1 MFKTVFRFLASLHLA
16 LFLLTVLI
24 VACAIGTIYESRV
37 NAEVAR
43 HWVYNAP
50 WFNAWLVLLVTNL
63 FCAAA
68 IRYPWKPHQTG
79 FVITHAGII
88 LLLIGGMIDRKWG
101 VEGYVGLTVGD
112 APSDT
117 MNLREQ
123 EMLVFR
129 PTGAG
134 SGEPARTP
142 LKVDYLA
149 NTRDPRVSVASGDPG
164 IQVEVLGAVPV
175 RGFMSDY
182 EAVRAMDLP
191 DQHATPGVR
200 WTFFGEMMGGAHP
213 GSILL
218 NDRISLGPATLHF
231 RRGLPP
237 EAAPKTVA
245 GSDEKAAHTEVQFV
259 FANHPDMPTVKQ
271 LAGPATGAKAALA
284 VDAKGEHPVL
294 KVTMRGKD
302 FEIPVRENLEKHYE
316 LEGLEG
322 PWHLRIVGYYHDFII
337 VDGKKTNRSAE
348 SKNPA
353 VEFQLVGP
361 PVEKSATPAPDAQA
375 GDPHGGGA
383 SGREGFGD
391 PSLNVMTLY
400 LGDDGKLRYH
410 LKSRKSGEKNGEVV
424 IGQALE
430 TGFAKGATFTVDEFL
445 PRSVARTNYKE
456 IPPEQAADDESQQYV
471 LRCRVAAGG
480 EDQTVLVPPS
490 HDPKRL
496 APADVEVG
504 GQRVLLTFSSITQK
518 IPFTVALMR
527 FHAPREQGS
536 DMFRTFESNL
546 CFDDRYDRV
555 TLKADAQ
562 DLPAIREHLGEF
574 LEDRTLKCA
583 VVAENPAD
591 LTLAT
596 ANGAEFR
603 LPRNQ
608 VSDVVRNTRKIYMN
622 NPTSYPEVWWG
633 PWTGTTYK
641 FSQSGFEKGRSD
653 FSTVQVLRDPGWLPK
668 WVGSLMICFGI
679 FTMFY
684 LKPYFR
690 RAPAARP
697 VAAAVAAEPTIS
709 KASAPA
715 GIATASAS
723 KETNA

>member
-1 MFKTVFRFLASLHLA
+1 MFKAVYRFLASLQLA
-16 LFLLTVLI
+16 LLLLTVLI
-24 VACAIGTIYESRV
+24 VACAVGTVYESRV

-50 WFNAWLVLLVTNL
+50 WFNAWLVLLVANL

-112 APSDT
+112 APADT

-129 PTGAG
+129 PTEAG

-149 NTRDPRVSVASGDPG
+149 NTHDPRMAVDSGDPG

-175 RGFMSDY
+175 RGFAGDY
-182 EAVRAMDLP
+182 EAVPALDLP
-191 DQHATPGVR
+191 GQHGTPGVR
-200 WTFFGEMMGGAHP
+200 WTFFGTMMGGAHH

-218 NDRISLGPATLHF
+218 NDRISLGPATILF
-231 RRGLPP
+231 RRGRPP
-237 EAAPKTVA
+237 ESAAKTGA
-245 GSDEKAAHTEVQFV
+245 GAGEKAAQAEVQFV
-259 FANHPDMPTVKQ
+259 FSHHPDMPTIKQ
-271 LAGPATGAKAALA
+271 LAGPPTGAQAALV
-284 VDAKGEHPVL
+284 VDAKGERPML
-294 KVTMRGKD
+294 KLTMRGKD
-302 FEIPVRENLEKHYE
+302 FEIPVRENLEKHHE

-322 PWHLRIVGYYHDFII
+322 PWHLRIVAYYPDFVI
-337 VDGKKTNRSAE
+337 VDGQKTNRSE
-348 SKNPA
+348 EPKNPA
-353 VEFQLVGP
+353 VEFQLLGP
-361 PVEKSATPAPDAQA
+361 LVEKTATPEPEAQA
-375 GDPHGGGA
+375 GDPHGGA

-391 PSLNVMTLY
+391 PSLNVLTLY

-410 LKSRKSGEKNGEVV
+410 LKSRKSGEKSGEAVP
-424 IGQALE
+424 GEALE
-430 TGFAKGATFTVDEFL
+430 TGFVKGATFTVDEFL
-445 PRSVARTNYKE
+445 PRAVARTNFKE
-456 IPPEQAADDESQQYV
+456 IPLEEADDDESQQYA

-480 EDQTVLVPPS
+480 EEKKVLAPPS
-490 HDPKRL
+490 QDPNRL
-496 APADVEVG
+496 APEDVEVG
-504 GQRVLLTFSSITQK
+504 GRRVQLTFSSIAKK
-518 IPFTVALMR
+518 IPFTVSLMR

-536 DMFRTFESNL
+536 DMFRTFESSL
-546 CFDDRYDRV
+546 CFDGRYDRV
-555 TLKADAQ
+555 ILKPDAEA
-562 DLPAIREHLGEF
+562 LPALREHLGEF

-583 VVAENPAD
+583 VVAENAAG
-591 LTLAT
+591 LTLST
-596 ANGAEFR
+596 ADGAEFN

-608 VSDVVRNTRKIYMN
+608 ISDVERNTRKIYMN

-690 RAPAARP
+690 RKPAARTAAAAAQPAAPKAAAPAEIAPAA
-697 VAAAVAAEPTIS
+697 
-709 KASAPA
+709 
-715 GIATASAS
+715 
-723 KETNA
+723 KESNA